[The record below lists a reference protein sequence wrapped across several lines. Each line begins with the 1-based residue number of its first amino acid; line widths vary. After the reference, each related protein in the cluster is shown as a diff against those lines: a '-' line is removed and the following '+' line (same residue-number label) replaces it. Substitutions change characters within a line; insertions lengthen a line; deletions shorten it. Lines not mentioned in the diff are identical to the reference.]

1 MLAHRLRGC
10 AVGRLFLVLVWLASV
25 LDSRCVAQQH
35 HLLPDRTEQPRT
47 QIAGLAER
55 LAAEL
60 VAADKKRP
68 FLLDL
73 TLPDDVHCPLG
84 AWLADR
90 ISELLA
96 QSHPEL
102 EVIPR
107 HLWQSARE
115 PAEPAHD
122 HNQAY
127 ALDEQRAQSLGAE
140 VLVRGN
146 FAAIPDGIG
155 ITLLGSDRLAG
166 GESRFEALAEIPV
179 TPEMQALVASPLPE
193 RAKLQG
199 AFKAGVAGIGSP
211 TCDVCPAPEYTYMA
225 KAKKLTGVVIAQ
237 VLVGEN
243 GMTESVQIVRAPS
256 SALGDAALRG
266 VRNWRFKPARNFQGK
281 SIPAVVNVAVSFR
294 LDVFLPQ
301 GVSNISSGVS
311 KKF

>member
-1 MLAHRLRGC
+1 MWAHRLIGC
-10 AVGRLFLVLVWLASV
+10 AVGRLLLVLVWLASV
-25 LDSRCVAQQH
+25 LDNRCVGQQ

-55 LAAEL
+55 LADEL
-60 VAADKKRP
+60 VAANKKRP

-73 TLPDDVHCPLG
+73 TLPDDVPCPLG
-84 AWLADR
+84 SWLADR
-90 ISELLA
+90 ISESLA

-102 EVIPR
+102 DVIPR
-107 HLWQSARE
+107 HLWQSAHE
-115 PAEPAHD
+115 PIEFAHD

-127 ALDEQRAQSLGAE
+127 ALDEQRALSLGAE

-146 FAAIPDGIG
+146 LAAIPDGIG
-155 ITLLGSDRLAG
+155 ITLLASDRLAG

-179 TPEMQALVASPLPE
+179 TPEMQAVVATPLPQ
-193 RAKLQG
+193 RAPLQG

-237 VLVGEN
+237 VLVGED
-243 GMTESVQIVRAPS
+243 GMTESVQILRAPS
-256 SALGDAALRG
+256 SALADAALRG
-266 VRNWRFKPARNFQGK
+266 VRNWRFKPARNSQGK
-281 SIPAVVNVAVSFR
+281 SVPAVVDVAVSFR
-294 LDVFLPQ
+294 LDAFLPQ
-301 GVSNISSGVS
+301 GASKISTGVS

>member
-1 MLAHRLRGC
+1 MWAHRLMGC
-10 AVGRLFLVLVWLASV
+10 AVGRFFLVLVWLASV
-25 LDSRCVAQQH
+25 PDSRCVAQQH
-35 HLLPDRTEQPRT
+35 HLLPDGTEQPRT

-60 VAADKKRP
+60 IAANKKRP

-73 TLPDDVHCPLG
+73 TLPDDVPCPLG

-90 ISELLA
+90 ISESLA

-115 PAEPAHD
+115 PTESAHD
-122 HNQAY
+122 RNQAY
-127 ALDEQRAQSLGAE
+127 GLDEQRAQSLGAE

-155 ITLLGSDRLAG
+155 ITLLANDRLAG
-166 GESRFEALAEIPV
+166 GQSRFEALAEIAI
-179 TPEMQALVASPLPE
+179 TPEMQAAVVSPLPQ
-193 RAKLQG
+193 RASLQG
-199 AFKAGVAGIGSP
+199 AFKASIAGIGSP
-211 TCDVCPAPEYTYMA
+211 ICEVCPAPEYTYMA

-243 GMTESVQIVRAPS
+243 GMTETVQIVRAPS
-256 SALGDAALRG
+256 SALADAALRG

-281 SIPAVVNVAVSFR
+281 SVPVVVDVAVSFR

-301 GVSNISSGVS
+301 GASNISTGVS